1 MSAGRC
7 IKKILKR
14 THLFRIFAC
23 SLFQL
28 RRIDDTFRPRPIPD
42 FLAIARTM
50 ATAMATHGHGFDQCH
65 GHSHGRVHLHLCL
78 HGPHQTRPHRRPSSW
93 SPCAVRRRRRRGLPR
108 PPPHLQGNEVS
119 ERSVSWWHLQRK
131 QTKELTCS
139 LPSSPL
145 LSWLIVVSTATA
157 TVVLMVAG
165 PPPPPARRRNVQEKK
180 INKQIGE
187 N

>member
-28 RRIDDTFRPRPIPD
+28 RRIRILFDHGQYRTFWLSRGPWLRPWPPT
-42 FLAIARTM
+42 ATASTNAT
-50 ATAMATHGHGFDQCH
+50 ATAMG
-65 GHSHGRVHLHLCL
+65 L

-108 PPPHLQGNEVS
+108 PPPNLQGNEVS

-165 PPPPPARRRNVQEKK
+165 PPLPPARRRNVQEKK
-180 INKQIGE
+180 IKKQIGE

>member
-28 RRIDDTFRPRPIPD
+28 RRIRILFDHGQYRTFWLSRGPWPRPWPP
-42 FLAIARTM
+42 T
-50 ATAMATHGHGFDQCH
+50 ATALTNATATSMAVSTSTSVSTDRIKHALIGGQA
-65 GHSHGRVHLHLCL
+65 HGRRAPFDVDDAAA
-78 HGPHQTRPHRRPSSW
+78 
-93 SPCAVRRRRRRGLPR
+93 CA

-165 PPPPPARRRNVQEKK
+165 PPLPPARRRNVQEKK
-180 INKQIGE
+180 IKKQIGE